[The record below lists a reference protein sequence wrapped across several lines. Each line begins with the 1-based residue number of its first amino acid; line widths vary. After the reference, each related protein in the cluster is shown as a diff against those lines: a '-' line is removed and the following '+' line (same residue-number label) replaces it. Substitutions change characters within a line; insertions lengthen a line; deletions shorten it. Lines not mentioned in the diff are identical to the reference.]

1 MRLLSI
7 HLLLIHSICPPA
19 LLFAEAFAQ
28 HSQLVHRSTTTTTS
42 VLLAADDVSDQYETQ
57 HYPTLSEDDIDAD
70 SLLFQAYATLT
81 VKELRDLLRENGAKV
96 SGNKHELV
104 DRLSL
109 LLKGENEEQHAS
121 ITKGHGYLQSTG
133 LLNSAEKDELLELYN
148 HMTIK
153 ELKEILRKQGAAVSG
168 RKNELV
174 QRLMALHD
182 QHQTVSEIDSQT
194 DAVDE
199 WGLLEPVIRNLDSG
213 STDREDGIEI
223 PFLSGMIFVN
233 KPPGWSTLPTKQQ
246 LYNPECPTYPCL
258 SDNVKTWLYNTPEGK
273 QRLKQAVEDED
284 RFWDFLLQSLSQQP
298 KQQKKMRRKREK
310 QATKL
315 DMFEPRPVHRL
326 DIDTSGI
333 VCIALTPYALRAANM
348 LFERKSRGSFDDT
361 QQQDEEIVR
370 KHYVALV
377 EGELGSSKEPK
388 SGTIDYPIGKV
399 WVDDH
404 NEWAC
409 DISGNGSIPFVRPG
423 QEQLN
428 FVPESLRE
436 AITSYE
442 AVDWSSID
450 ANSDAIEITRVD
462 LTPHTGRGHQLR
474 LHMASLGHTI
484 VGDDMHGALQ
494 QESIISEQINGGRLC
509 LHASNL
515 SINAW
520 SLSTDG
526 TGDKFRLCRLDVTSC
541 PSF

>member
-1 MRLLSI
+1 MRLLFI

-28 HSQLVHRSTTTTTS
+28 HSQLVHRSTTTTTTS

-104 DRLSL
+104 DRLGL
-109 LLKGENEEQHAS
+109 LLKGENEEQHA
-121 ITKGHGYLQSTG
+121 TKGHGYLQSTG

-194 DAVDE
+194 DAVGE
-199 WGLLEPVIRNLDSG
+199 WGLLEPVITNLDSG
-213 STDREDGIEI
+213 STYREDGIEI
-223 PFLSGMIFVN
+223 PFLSGLIFVN

-246 LYNPECPTYPCL
+246 LFNPECPAYPCL

-273 QRLKQAVEDED
+273 QRLNQAVEDED

-409 DISGNGSIPFVRPG
+409 DIFDDGTAAFIRPAD
-423 QEQLN
+423 LMCT
-428 FVPESLRE
+428 FVPNTLRD
-436 AITSYE
+436 AITSYR
-442 AVDWSSID
+442 AISSD
-450 ANSDAIEITRVD
+450 DDDNGVTNTTTRVE

-474 LHMASLGHTI
+474 LHMASLGHPI
-484 VGDDMHGALQ
+484 VGDDMHGEMDKVASSSSPQL
-494 QESIISEQINGGRLC
+494 NDGKLC

-515 SINAW
+515 SMDAW
-520 SLSTDG
+520 YLN
-526 TGDKFRLCRLDVTSC
+526 GDTFEICRVSVESS
-541 PSF
+541 PPF